1 MVLAQGLSTCCSL
14 SINHFPFKHLQAS
27 LVLLL
32 QILFKSHYTQG
43 LSLAKL

>member
-1 MVLAQGLSTCCSL
+1 MVLAQGFSICYSL
-14 SINHFPFKHLQAS
+14 SINHFPSKHLQAS

-32 QILFKSHYTQG
+32 QILFKSHYTRG